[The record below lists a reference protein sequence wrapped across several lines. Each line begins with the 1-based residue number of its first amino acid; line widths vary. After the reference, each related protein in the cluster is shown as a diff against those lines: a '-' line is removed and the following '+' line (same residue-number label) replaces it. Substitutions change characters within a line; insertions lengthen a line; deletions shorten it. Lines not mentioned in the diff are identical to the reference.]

1 MKNDNTNSTTTLP
14 IHKVIKIASCS
25 TLSGTSE
32 LSYYIGRDGED
43 KIFFL
48 ISNNTGGGYFN
59 REWIAYKDVQA
70 ALTGRTISSIPLRQ
84 LFKGKSLNTS
94 GFLLA
99 VLIAEGLIERVSGK
113 KNMYSLCP
121 DESFLQA
128 MSDLI
133 AKEVDLTSEVIDNLQ
148 PKPSKPPVDPETPDT
163 SNTRKKTTRR
173 K

>member
-1 MKNDNTNSTTTLP
+1 MKKDNITCTTTHP
-14 IHKVIKIASCS
+14 IHKVIKIASCP

-32 LSYYIGRDGED
+32 LSYYIGRDEQD
-43 KIFFL
+43 EILFF

-59 REWIAYKDVQA
+59 KEWIAYKDVQA

-99 VLIAEGLIERVSGK
+99 VLVAEGLVERVSGK
-113 KNMYSLCP
+113 KSVYRLCP

-128 MSDLI
+128 MSELI

-148 PKPSKPPVDPETPDT
+148 PKPSKPPVYPDTPD
-163 SNTRKKTTRR
+163 TRKKTTRR